1 MGGRGVY
8 LLAKGSRGA
17 GHSSIEEAPL
27 KADTQT
33 IDILLLGSGGREH
46 ALAAKLAAS
55 PRAGKLYIAP
65 GNGGTASCGENVV
78 LDDCDPA
85 AVAAFAQSHGCGL
98 VVIGP
103 EAPLVAGVADA
114 VRAAGIPCFGPGA
127 EGAQMEGSKLFSK
140 QLMERAGIPTAAYG
154 SFTDEAS
161 ALAYVREQGAP
172 LVVKAD
178 GLAAGK
184 GVVVAMSEQE
194 AHDAIDMML
203 EGHTFGNAGAR
214 VVIEDFLDGEEASFI
229 VMVDGENI
237 LPMATSQDHKRLLDA
252 DQGPNTGGMGA
263 YSPAPVVT
271 PDIHAQVMREIIRP
285 TVQGMAADGIRYTGF
300 LYAGLMISHGADGK
314 PIVRTLE
321 FNCRFGDPET
331 QPIMMRVKSDF
342 SEIIEAG
349 IDGKLDSVEVEWDRR
364 TALGVVCAARGYPAH
379 PEKGAVIEELPE
391 NTAEQMV
398 FHAGTALNEEGLT
411 VVSGGR
417 VLCVVGLGESIAAAQ
432 KSAYAAARQV
442 KFDGM
447 QMRSDIGYRALNR

>member
-1 MGGRGVY
+1 MN
-8 LLAKGSRGA
+8 LLVVGN
-17 GHSSIEEAPL
+17 
-27 KADTQT
+27 
-33 IDILLLGSGGREH
+33 GGREH
-46 ALAAKLAAS
+46 ALAWRLAQS
-55 PRAGKLYIAP
+55 DRVTKVFVAP
-65 GNGGTASCGENVV
+65 GNAGTALTPRLENLPITDIDQLIEFVKSNNIAFTVV
-78 LDDCDPA
+78 
-85 AVAAFAQSHGCGL
+85 
-98 VVIGP
+98 GP
-103 EAPLVAGVADA
+103 EAPL
-114 VRAAGIPCFGPGA
+114 AAGIVDKFRAADLRIFGPTKA
-127 EGAQMEGSKLFSK
+127 AAQLESSKDFAK
-140 QLMERAGIPTAAYG
+140 AFMKRHNIPTADYE
-154 SFTDEAS
+154 SFTDPEA
-161 ALAYVREQGAP
+161 AHAYVRRKGAP
-172 LVVKAD
+172 IVVKA
-178 GLAAGK
+178 
-184 GVVVAMSEQE
+184 VVVAMSEQE